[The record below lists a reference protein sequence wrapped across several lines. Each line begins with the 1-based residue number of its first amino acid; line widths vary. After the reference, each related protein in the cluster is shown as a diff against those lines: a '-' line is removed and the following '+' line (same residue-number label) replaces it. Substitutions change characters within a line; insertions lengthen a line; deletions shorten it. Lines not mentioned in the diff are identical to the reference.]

1 MSYSFEYIDILLLA
15 MIAAF
20 IFLRLRGILGRR
32 TENDKNF
39 INPSQ
44 NPLSKEKYENPTLKK
59 GKQNFDDEEKKKF
72 IVGASLAYETIITS
86 FAKGNLNELKPLL
99 DKKIFTDFS
108 EAIKTR
114 RNKNLTS
121 ETTFIGVKSANIKDV
136 KEINNFY
143 NVTVDFISELI
154 TCTKNNENKI
164 ISGDPNKIKIV
175 TDTWKFSKDK
185 RNNNPNWLL
194 IET

>member
-44 NPLSKEKYENPTLKK
+44 NPLSKEKYENLKLKK